1 MKHLATR
8 LFVLFVH
15 FGGLG
20 QFALGVLDSSFLVM
34 PLGNDLLMVALAARR
49 HSFLL
54 MTYYAVMAT
63 AGSVVGCW
71 LIDIVS
77 RKGGEELLEKHVSRG
92 RLKFVE
98 AQVRKSAGW
107 ALAFASLM
115 PPPFPFTPFVVAAA
129 ALEYPRRRLLGVIA
143 FTRFLRFFLIGILA
157 LIFGRRIVRWVES
170 DAFQYVMIFLIVVAT
185 LASVISVV
193 GWVRKTQATGSM
205 RRTNR
210 NNAST
215 PRAGSSPAAT
225 NTGR

>member
-1 MKHLATR
+1 MKHLAHS
-8 LFVLFVH
+8 LFILFMK

-54 MTYYAVMAT
+54 MTYYAAMAT
-63 AGSVVGCW
+63 AGSVVGC
-71 LIDIVS
+71 LLLDVVS
-77 RKGGEELLEKHVSRG
+77 RKGGEEVLEKHVSSG

-98 AQVRKSAGW
+98 GKIRNNAGW

-115 PPPFPFTPFVVAAA
+115 PPPFPFTPFVIAAA
-129 ALEYPRRRLLGVIA
+129 ALDYPRKKLLTVIA

-157 LIFGRRIVRWVES
+157 LIFGRRILRWAES
-170 DAFQYVMIFLIVVAT
+170 TAFQYVMIFLIVVAI

-193 GWVRKTQATGSM
+193 GWVRKSGGRGS
-205 RRTNR
+205 RQ
-210 NNAST
+210 
-215 PRAGSSPAAT
+215 PRLVPMQEQQ
-225 NTGR
+225 R